1 MDFPSTKRV
10 REQSDSTGPQESSP
24 AAPSAAAATFER
36 QLSEIGSSGEGDGA
50 MPAASTPQPAQ
61 SKGILRR
68 LSKSPLYSQDAP
80 LILGLEK
87 ALIKGGAAKGT
98 AQNNLYS
105 LRSFGQWLFANNKDP
120 IAARL
125 DDEES
130 LTVDAR
136 VFEKRP
142 ATLLRAIDHLRTSRS
157 TGGIVPIAGRT
168 ELHPYPQDA
177 ALIEGYKNDAAT
189 DTGKKDASKNA
200 TALRSFSDY
209 LRENSKKGI
218 AARLSDEALDGDVK
232 SYKRAPGADSRIGAA
247 LAHLRKSQA
256 GAKAM
261 ELERHIDSEDAA
273 LKESRQVGDAAAQHS
288 SSQKAGSWPEELL
301 PAEGHDQNLLLGPMD
316 EPGPP
321 SSAPQPAQSTGVAIG
336 HKKRPLHSEDVP
348 LIAGFEEALRNGSA
362 AERTVRNYL
371 SSLRSF
377 GQRLYAN
384 NKKSIFARLD
394 DEESLTADARELFE
408 KRPATLLRAID
419 HLRTSRLTGGIV
431 PIAGRTELH
440 PYPQDAALIEEYKNE
455 AATDTGK
462 KEEARRDATALR
474 SFSDYL
480 RENNKKGIAGRLSG
494 KALDGDVKSYKKDAG
509 ADSRIGAALAHLRKS
524 QAGPKA
530 MELERHIDPEDA
542 ALMESRQ
549 VGDAAA
555 QHSAWQKAGSW
566 PEELLP
572 AEGHDQDLGRMDE
585 PGPSSSAPQ
594 PAQSTGIL
602 RGHDE
607 QPLHTEDAPLISG
620 LEEALRN
627 GNAAERTA
635 RGYVRTLLSFGHW
648 LFANNK
654 DPIAARLDDEKSL
667 TADARE
673 FIGKGNPLRL
683 LAAIVH
689 LRTSQ
694 STGGVVRIAGRTELH
709 PYPQDAALIEEYKN
723 EAATDTGKKDA
734 SRKDATALR
743 SFSDYLRDNN
753 RPGIAAGLGTS
764 FDGDVESYR
773 KVAGAD
779 SRIGA
784 ALARLRKSQAG
795 AEAMEHERHIDP
807 EEAALRES
815 RRVGDAAAQHIAS
828 QKGGSWPE
836 ELLPAEGHDQDLLL
850 GLMDEPGPSSS
861 APQSAQSTWIVIGKR
876 KQPLYSVD
884 APLISGLERALIKGG
899 FSKSAAEQHGG
910 SLRSFSRWLFAKEK
924 PSIRDR
930 LDNKSLTDGGEVLE
944 FTGEGN
950 PKRLVQAID
959 YLRTLRSTGEVP
971 ISRRAKLN
979 PHPQNVAFINPEDTV
994 LMEPRRVDA
1003 AAAQH
1008 SASQET
1014 GRRPEEL
1021 PAEGRDQDLLLGLMD
1036 EPRSSSSL
1044 EPAARHDQAPDPGE
1058 PDRQQSPDEPMAAL
1072 ARSNRLPSEEVLIN
1086 DEHDTAE
1093 LRPAKRQRP
1102 LNNPQGVAGERQL
1115 SEIANSGGQPTPAP
1129 THQQGTSSWET
1140 QPMLLRSGYEDV
1152 TAPHAVA
1159 TYVGDAA
1166 AQHSAWQRAVS
1177 RPLVLPEG
1185 YDQDLRLMVEDG
1197 PSWPEVPPEQ
1207 AQDIV
1212 QAGQEPAWPTVEAAP
1227 THSARARSN
1236 TYGGIEVSFNPNSP
1250 ASFELRD
1257 NAWSR
1262 APGFPPP
1269 FAGPVPG
1276 HHQGARQLGSPQG
1289 LSPVSAHSDDD
1300 ALAWLSEELARQ
1312 MQEPASPSTARAQ
1325 DLYREFEALLDPDAA
1340 ELDDSAHF
1348 APAPSARA
1356 RSDTYGG
1363 LEVSF
1368 NPNSPTSFELR
1379 DNAWSRAPGFPPPS
1393 AGPVPG
1399 HHQGA
1404 RQLGS
1409 PQGLSPVSAH
1419 SDDDALAWLSEELAR
1434 QMQEAASPSTAGA
1447 QDLYRGFGALLDPD
1461 AAELDDSAH
1470 FAPAPSARARSDTYD
1485 GLPLVDLT
1493 APAPSPLR
1501 DDIVRR
1507 FPITSSDAQIGAL
1520 NPIALSHNRGLVLED
1535 TEWLGDEHILRDY
1548 QLQELD
1554 LQRSDSDLAARTRFV
1569 DPLEALRLRL
1579 GAESDV
1585 LRVFHRI
1592 VHDRRDNDTADFLL
1606 LPVNDASATDRGRHW
1621 SLLFVDRSN
1630 RQWPVAYHY
1639 DSYGRYNE
1647 THARQLAERLNIA
1660 LQPAGMAQQQ
1670 NTYDCGVFVVDGTRE
1685 LVRQLAQGREPDQL
1699 NLSNVVANRQALQA
1713 RLRG

>member
-1 MDFPSTKRV
+1 MDFPSTKSV
-10 REQSDSTGPQESSP
+10 HEQSDSTGPQESSP

-36 QLSEIGSSGEGDGA
+36 QLKEIGSSGGGGGA
-50 MPAASTPQPAQ
+50 MPAAAAPQPTQ

-87 ALIKGGAAKGT
+87 ALIKGGAAERT
-98 AQNNLYS
+98 ARGYVRT

-125 DDEES
+125 EDE
-130 LTVDAR
+130 
-136 VFEKRP
+136 
-142 ATLLRAIDHLRTSRS
+142 
-157 TGGIVPIAGRT
+157 
-168 ELHPYPQDA
+168 
-177 ALIEGYKNDAAT
+177 
-189 DTGKKDASKNA
+189 
-200 TALRSFSDY
+200 
-209 LRENSKKGI
+209 
-218 AARLSDEALDGDVK
+218 
-232 SYKRAPGADSRIGAA
+232 
-247 LAHLRKSQA
+247 
-256 GAKAM
+256 
-261 ELERHIDSEDAA
+261 
-273 LKESRQVGDAAAQHS
+273 
-288 SSQKAGSWPEELL
+288 
-301 PAEGHDQNLLLGPMD
+301 
-316 EPGPP
+316 
-321 SSAPQPAQSTGVAIG
+321 
-336 HKKRPLHSEDVP
+336 
-348 LIAGFEEALRNGSA
+348 
-362 AERTVRNYL
+362 
-371 SSLRSF
+371 
-377 GQRLYAN
+377 
-384 NKKSIFARLD
+384 
-394 DEESLTADARELFE
+394 
-408 KRPATLLRAID
+408 
-419 HLRTSRLTGGIV
+419 
-431 PIAGRTELH
+431 
-440 PYPQDAALIEEYKNE
+440 
-455 AATDTGK
+455 
-462 KEEARRDATALR
+462 
-474 SFSDYL
+474 
-480 RENNKKGIAGRLSG
+480 
-494 KALDGDVKSYKKDAG
+494 
-509 ADSRIGAALAHLRKS
+509 
-524 QAGPKA
+524 
-530 MELERHIDPEDA
+530 DP
-542 ALMESRQ
+542 
-549 VGDAAA
+549 
-555 QHSAWQKAGSW
+555 
-566 PEELLP
+566 
-572 AEGHDQDLGRMDE
+572 
-585 PGPSSSAPQ
+585 
-594 PAQSTGIL
+594 
-602 RGHDE
+602 
-607 QPLHTEDAPLISG
+607 
-620 LEEALRN
+620 
-627 GNAAERTA
+627 
-635 RGYVRTLLSFGHW
+635 
-648 LFANNK
+648 
-654 DPIAARLDDEKSL
+654 L

-673 FIGKGNPLRL
+673 FIGKDNPLRL

-694 STGGVVRIAGRTELH
+694 STGGVVRIAGRTEYH

-723 EAATDTGKKDA
+723 EAATDPGKKDA

-795 AEAMEHERHIDP
+795 AEAME
-807 EEAALRES
+807 
-815 RRVGDAAAQHIAS
+815 
-828 QKGGSWPE
+828 
-836 ELLPAEGHDQDLLL
+836 
-850 GLMDEPGPSSS
+850 SS
-861 APQSAQSTWIVIGKR
+861 APQPAQSPGIAIGR
-876 KQPLYSVD
+876 DNRPLYSED
-884 APLISGLERALIKGG
+884 APLISGLEGALIKGG

-924 PSIRDR
+924 PSIRAR
-930 LDNKSLTDGGEVLE
+930 LDNQSLTDGGEVLE
-944 FTGEGN
+944 FTGQGN

-979 PHPQNVAFINPEDTV
+979 PHPQNVALINPEDTV

-1008 SASQET
+1008 SASQKT
-1014 GRRPEEL
+1014 GSRPEEL

-1036 EPRSSSSL
+1036 EPGPSSSL

-1072 ARSNRLPSEEVLIN
+1072 ARSNRLPSKEVLIN

-1093 LRPAKRQRP
+1093 LRPAKRQRT

-1115 SEIANSGGQPTPAP
+1115 GEIANSGGQPTPAP

-1166 AQHSAWQRAVS
+1166 AQHSARQRAVS
-1177 RPLVLPEG
+1177 RPLVLLEG

-1197 PSWPEVPPEQ
+1197 PSWPDVPPEQ

-1236 TYGGIEVSFNPNSP
+1236 TYGGLEVSFNPNSP

-1257 NAWSR
+1257 NAWSPAPGFPLPFAGPVPGHHQGAR
-1262 APGFPPP
+1262 QLGSPQGLSPVSAHSDDDALAWLSEELARQMQEPASPSTARAQDLYRGFEALLDPDAAELDDSAHFAPAPSARARSDTYGGLAVSFNPNSPASFELRDNAWSPAPGFPLPFAGPVPGHHQGARQLGSPQGLSPVSAHSDDDALAWLSEELARQMQEPASPSTARAQDLYRGFGALLDPDAAELDDSAHFAPAPSARARSDTYGGLAVSFNPNSPASFELRDNAWSPAPGFPPP

-1325 DLYREFEALLDPDAA
+1325 DLYRGFEALLDPDAA

-1363 LEVSF
+1363 LAVSF
-1368 NPNSPTSFELR
+1368 NPNSPASFELR
-1379 DNAWSRAPGFPPPS
+1379 DNAWSPAPGFPPPFAGPVPGHHQGARQLGS
-1393 AGPVPG
+1393 PQGLSPVSAHSDDDALAWLSEELARHMQEPASPSTARAQDLYRGFEALLDPDAAELDDSAHFAPAPSARARSDTYGGLAVSFNPNSPASFELRDNAWSPAPGFPPPFAGPVPG

-1434 QMQEAASPSTAGA
+1434 QMQEPASPSTARA

-1470 FAPAPSARARSDTYD
+1470 FAPAPSARARSDTYG

-1592 VHDRRDNDTADFLL
+1592 VHDRRDNDTADFLF

-1630 RQWPVAYHY
+1630 RQRPVAHHY

-1647 THARQLAERLNIA
+1647 THARQLAERLNLA
-1660 LQPAGMAQQQ
+1660 LEPAGMAQQQ

-1685 LVRQLAQGREPDQL
+1685 LVRQLAQGREPDLL

>member
-1 MDFPSTKRV
+1 MDFPSTKSV
-10 REQSDSTGPQESSP
+10 HEQSDSTGPQESSP

-36 QLSEIGSSGEGDGA
+36 QLKEIGSSGGGGGA
-50 MPAASTPQPAQ
+50 MPAAAAPQPTQ

-87 ALIKGGAAKGT
+87 ALIKGGAAERT
-98 AQNNLYS
+98 ARGYVRT

-125 DDEES
+125 EDE
-130 LTVDAR
+130 
-136 VFEKRP
+136 
-142 ATLLRAIDHLRTSRS
+142 
-157 TGGIVPIAGRT
+157 
-168 ELHPYPQDA
+168 
-177 ALIEGYKNDAAT
+177 
-189 DTGKKDASKNA
+189 
-200 TALRSFSDY
+200 
-209 LRENSKKGI
+209 
-218 AARLSDEALDGDVK
+218 
-232 SYKRAPGADSRIGAA
+232 
-247 LAHLRKSQA
+247 
-256 GAKAM
+256 
-261 ELERHIDSEDAA
+261 
-273 LKESRQVGDAAAQHS
+273 
-288 SSQKAGSWPEELL
+288 
-301 PAEGHDQNLLLGPMD
+301 
-316 EPGPP
+316 
-321 SSAPQPAQSTGVAIG
+321 
-336 HKKRPLHSEDVP
+336 
-348 LIAGFEEALRNGSA
+348 
-362 AERTVRNYL
+362 
-371 SSLRSF
+371 
-377 GQRLYAN
+377 
-384 NKKSIFARLD
+384 
-394 DEESLTADARELFE
+394 
-408 KRPATLLRAID
+408 
-419 HLRTSRLTGGIV
+419 
-431 PIAGRTELH
+431 
-440 PYPQDAALIEEYKNE
+440 
-455 AATDTGK
+455 
-462 KEEARRDATALR
+462 
-474 SFSDYL
+474 
-480 RENNKKGIAGRLSG
+480 
-494 KALDGDVKSYKKDAG
+494 
-509 ADSRIGAALAHLRKS
+509 
-524 QAGPKA
+524 
-530 MELERHIDPEDA
+530 DP
-542 ALMESRQ
+542 
-549 VGDAAA
+549 
-555 QHSAWQKAGSW
+555 
-566 PEELLP
+566 
-572 AEGHDQDLGRMDE
+572 
-585 PGPSSSAPQ
+585 
-594 PAQSTGIL
+594 
-602 RGHDE
+602 
-607 QPLHTEDAPLISG
+607 
-620 LEEALRN
+620 
-627 GNAAERTA
+627 
-635 RGYVRTLLSFGHW
+635 
-648 LFANNK
+648 
-654 DPIAARLDDEKSL
+654 L

-694 STGGVVRIAGRTELH
+694 STGGVVRIAGRTEYH

-723 EAATDTGKKDA
+723 EAATDPGKKDA

-795 AEAMEHERHIDP
+795 AEAMELER
-807 EEAALRES
+807 
-815 RRVGDAAAQHIAS
+815 
-828 QKGGSWPE
+828 
-836 ELLPAEGHDQDLLL
+836 LL
-850 GLMDEPGPSSS
+850 GPMDEPGPSSS
-861 APQSAQSTWIVIGKR
+861 APQPAQSPGIAIGR
-876 KQPLYSVD
+876 DNRPLYSED
-884 APLISGLERALIKGG
+884 APLISGLEGALIKGG

-924 PSIRDR
+924 PSIRAR
-930 LDNKSLTDGGEVLE
+930 LDNQSLTDGGEVLE
-944 FTGEGN
+944 FTGQGN

-979 PHPQNVAFINPEDTV
+979 PHPQNVALINPEDTV

-1008 SASQET
+1008 SASQKT
-1014 GRRPEEL
+1014 GSRPEEL

-1036 EPRSSSSL
+1036 EPGPSSSL

-1072 ARSNRLPSEEVLIN
+1072 ARSNRLPSKEVLIN

-1093 LRPAKRQRP
+1093 LRPAKRQRT

-1115 SEIANSGGQPTPAP
+1115 GEIANSGGQPTPAP

-1166 AQHSAWQRAVS
+1166 AQHSARQRAVS
-1177 RPLVLPEG
+1177 RPLVLLEG

-1197 PSWPEVPPEQ
+1197 PSWPDVPPEQ

-1236 TYGGIEVSFNPNSP
+1236 TYGGLEVSFNPNSP

-1257 NAWSR
+1257 NAWSP
-1262 APGFPPP
+1262 APGFPLP

-1325 DLYREFEALLDPDAA
+1325 DLYRGFEALLDPDAA

-1356 RSDTYGG
+1356 RSDTYG
-1363 LEVSF
+1363 
-1368 NPNSPTSFELR
+1368 
-1379 DNAWSRAPGFPPPS
+1379 
-1393 AGPVPG
+1393 
-1399 HHQGA
+1399 
-1404 RQLGS
+1404 
-1409 PQGLSPVSAH
+1409 
-1419 SDDDALAWLSEELAR
+1419 
-1434 QMQEAASPSTAGA
+1434 
-1447 QDLYRGFGALLDPD
+1447 
-1461 AAELDDSAH
+1461 
-1470 FAPAPSARARSDTYD
+1470 

-1592 VHDRRDNDTADFLL
+1592 VHDRRDNDTADFLF

-1630 RQWPVAYHY
+1630 RQRPVAHHY

-1647 THARQLAERLNIA
+1647 THARQLAERLNLA
-1660 LQPAGMAQQQ
+1660 LEPAGMAQQQ

-1685 LVRQLAQGREPDQL
+1685 LVRQLAQGREPDLL

>member
-1 MDFPSTKRV
+1 MDFPSTKSV
-10 REQSDSTGPQESSP
+10 HEQSDSTGPQESSP

-36 QLSEIGSSGEGDGA
+36 QLKEIGSSGGGGGA
-50 MPAASTPQPAQ
+50 MPAAAAPQPTQ

-87 ALIKGGAAKGT
+87 ALIKGGAAERT
-98 AQNNLYS
+98 ARGYVRT

-125 DDEES
+125 EDE
-130 LTVDAR
+130 D
-136 VFEKRP
+136 P
-142 ATLLRAIDHLRTSRS
+142 
-157 TGGIVPIAGRT
+157 
-168 ELHPYPQDA
+168 
-177 ALIEGYKNDAAT
+177 
-189 DTGKKDASKNA
+189 
-200 TALRSFSDY
+200 
-209 LRENSKKGI
+209 
-218 AARLSDEALDGDVK
+218 
-232 SYKRAPGADSRIGAA
+232 
-247 LAHLRKSQA
+247 
-256 GAKAM
+256 
-261 ELERHIDSEDAA
+261 
-273 LKESRQVGDAAAQHS
+273 
-288 SSQKAGSWPEELL
+288 
-301 PAEGHDQNLLLGPMD
+301 
-316 EPGPP
+316 
-321 SSAPQPAQSTGVAIG
+321 
-336 HKKRPLHSEDVP
+336 
-348 LIAGFEEALRNGSA
+348 
-362 AERTVRNYL
+362 
-371 SSLRSF
+371 
-377 GQRLYAN
+377 
-384 NKKSIFARLD
+384 
-394 DEESLTADARELFE
+394 LTADAREFIGKGNPL
-408 KRPATLLRAID
+408 RLLAAMV
-419 HLRTSRLTGGIV
+419 HLRTSQSTGGV
-431 PIAGRTELH
+431 VRIAGRTEYH

-455 AATDTGK
+455 AATD
-462 KEEARRDATALR
+462 
-474 SFSDYL
+474 
-480 RENNKKGIAGRLSG
+480 
-494 KALDGDVKSYKKDAG
+494 
-509 ADSRIGAALAHLRKS
+509 
-524 QAGPKA
+524 P
-530 MELERHIDPEDA
+530 
-542 ALMESRQ
+542 
-549 VGDAAA
+549 
-555 QHSAWQKAGSW
+555 
-566 PEELLP
+566 
-572 AEGHDQDLGRMDE
+572 
-585 PGPSSSAPQ
+585 
-594 PAQSTGIL
+594 
-602 RGHDE
+602 
-607 QPLHTEDAPLISG
+607 
-620 LEEALRN
+620 
-627 GNAAERTA
+627 
-635 RGYVRTLLSFGHW
+635 
-648 LFANNK
+648 
-654 DPIAARLDDEKSL
+654 
-667 TADARE
+667 
-673 FIGKGNPLRL
+673 
-683 LAAIVH
+683 
-689 LRTSQ
+689 
-694 STGGVVRIAGRTELH
+694 
-709 PYPQDAALIEEYKN
+709 
-723 EAATDTGKKDA
+723 GKKDA

-795 AEAMEHERHIDP
+795 AEAMELER
-807 EEAALRES
+807 
-815 RRVGDAAAQHIAS
+815 
-828 QKGGSWPE
+828 
-836 ELLPAEGHDQDLLL
+836 LL
-850 GLMDEPGPSSS
+850 GPMDEPGPSSS
-861 APQSAQSTWIVIGKR
+861 APQPAQSPGIAIGR
-876 KQPLYSVD
+876 DNRPLYSED
-884 APLISGLERALIKGG
+884 APLISGLEGALIKGG

-924 PSIRDR
+924 PSIRAR
-930 LDNKSLTDGGEVLE
+930 LDNQSLTDGGEVLE
-944 FTGEGN
+944 FTGQGN

-979 PHPQNVAFINPEDTV
+979 PHPQNVALINPEDTV

-1008 SASQET
+1008 SASQKT
-1014 GRRPEEL
+1014 GSRPEEL

-1036 EPRSSSSL
+1036 EPGPSSSL

-1072 ARSNRLPSEEVLIN
+1072 ARSNRLPSKEVLIN

-1093 LRPAKRQRP
+1093 LRPAKRQRT

-1115 SEIANSGGQPTPAP
+1115 GEIANSGGQPTPAP

-1166 AQHSAWQRAVS
+1166 AQHSARQRAVS
-1177 RPLVLPEG
+1177 RPLVLLEG

-1197 PSWPEVPPEQ
+1197 PSWPDVPPEQ

-1236 TYGGIEVSFNPNSP
+1236 TYGGLEVSFNPNSP

-1257 NAWSR
+1257 NAWSP

-1325 DLYREFEALLDPDAA
+1325 DLYRGFEALLDPDAAELNDSAHFAPAPSARARSDTYGGLAVSFNPNSPASFELRDNAWSPAPGFPLPFAGPVPGHHQGARQLGSPQGLSSVSAHSDDDALAWLSEELARQMQEPASPSTARAQDLYRGFEALLDPDAA

-1363 LEVSF
+1363 LAVSF
-1368 NPNSPTSFELR
+1368 NPNSPASFELR
-1379 DNAWSRAPGFPPPS
+1379 DNAWSPAPGFPPPF

-1434 QMQEAASPSTAGA
+1434 QMQEPASPSTARA

-1470 FAPAPSARARSDTYD
+1470 FAPAPSARARSDTYG

-1592 VHDRRDNDTADFLL
+1592 VHDRRDNDTADFLF

-1630 RQWPVAYHY
+1630 RQRPVAHHY

-1647 THARQLAERLNIA
+1647 THARQLAERLNLA
-1660 LQPAGMAQQQ
+1660 LEPAGMAQQQ

-1685 LVRQLAQGREPDQL
+1685 LVRQLAQGREPDLL

>member
-1 MDFPSTKRV
+1 MDFPLTKSV
-10 REQSDSTGPQESSP
+10 HEQSGSTGPQESSP

-36 QLSEIGSSGEGDGA
+36 QLREISSSGVGGGA
-50 MPAASTPQPAQ
+50 MPAAAALQPAQ
-61 SKGILRR
+61 STEVLIGRQCNQI
-68 LSKSPLYSQDAP
+68 LYSEDAR
-80 LILGLEK
+80 LISGLEK
-87 ALIKGGAAKGT
+87 ALTKGGAAKGT
-98 AQNNLYS
+98 TNNY
-105 LRSFGQWLFANNKDP
+105 LRVLRGFGHWLSANNKKG
-120 IAARL
+120 ISARL
-125 DDEES
+125 DDKKS
-130 LTVDAR
+130 LSQDAR
-136 VFEKRP
+136 EFSGEGEPWK
-142 ATLLRAIDHLRTSRS
+142 LLTAIGHLRNSQS
-157 TGGIVPIAGRT
+157 TGEVVPITRHV
-168 ELHPYPQDA
+168 EVNPYQQDA
-177 ALIEGYKNDAAT
+177 ELIKEYQNEVASEM
-189 DTGKKDASKNA
+189 GKRDA
-200 TALRSFSDY
+200 TALRNFSDY
-209 LRENSKKGI
+209 LRDNNKKGI
-218 AARLSDEALDGDVK
+218 VGRLRGELLNEDVK
-232 SYKRAPGADSRIGAA
+232 SYKKVSAFRSKIGVA
-247 LAHLRKSQA
+247 LDRLRKSSA

-261 ELERHIDSEDAA
+261 DLERNIDPEDAA

-316 EPGPP
+316 EPGAS
-321 SSAPQPAQSTGVAIG
+321 SSAPQPTQSTGILRG
-336 HKKRPLHSEDVP
+336 RRRRPLYPEDAA
-348 LIAGFEEALRNGSA
+348 LISGLEKALIKGGA
-362 AERTVRNYL
+362 AEGTAKDHVRTL
-371 SSLRSF
+371 LSF

-384 NKKSIFARLD
+384 NKDPIAARLD
-394 DEESLTADARELFE
+394 DEKSLTADARELFE
-408 KRPATLLRAID
+408 KRPATLHRAID
-419 HLRTSRLTGGIV
+419 HLRTSRSTGGIV

-440 PYPQDAALIEEYKNE
+440 PYPQDAALIKEYKNE
-455 AATDTGK
+455 VATDAGK
-462 KEEARRDATALR
+462 RDATALR
-474 SFSDYL
+474 
-480 RENNKKGIAGRLSG
+480 N
-494 KALDGDVKSYKKDAG
+494 
-509 ADSRIGAALAHLRKS
+509 
-524 QAGPKA
+524 
-530 MELERHIDPEDA
+530 
-542 ALMESRQ
+542 
-549 VGDAAA
+549 
-555 QHSAWQKAGSW
+555 
-566 PEELLP
+566 
-572 AEGHDQDLGRMDE
+572 
-585 PGPSSSAPQ
+585 
-594 PAQSTGIL
+594 
-602 RGHDE
+602 
-607 QPLHTEDAPLISG
+607 
-620 LEEALRN
+620 
-627 GNAAERTA
+627 
-635 RGYVRTLLSFGHW
+635 
-648 LFANNK
+648 
-654 DPIAARLDDEKSL
+654 
-667 TADARE
+667 
-673 FIGKGNPLRL
+673 
-683 LAAIVH
+683 
-689 LRTSQ
+689 
-694 STGGVVRIAGRTELH
+694 
-709 PYPQDAALIEEYKN
+709 
-723 EAATDTGKKDA
+723 
-734 SRKDATALR
+734 
-743 SFSDYLRDNN
+743 FSDYLRDNN

-1093 LRPAKRQRP
+1093 LRPAKRQRT

-1159 TYVGDAA
+1159 MYVGGAA
-1166 AQHSAWQRAVS
+1166 AQHSARQRAVS

-1212 QAGQEPAWPTVEAAP
+1212 QAGQEPARPTVEAAP

-1250 ASFELRD
+1250 ASFELRDNAWSPAPGFPPPFAGPVPGHHQGAQQLGSPQGLSPVSAHSDDDALAWLSEELARQMQEPASPSTARAQDLYRGFEALLDPDVAELDDSAHFAPAPSARACSDTYGGLEVSFNPNSPTSFELRD

-1312 MQEPASPSTARAQ
+1312 MQEPASPSTAR
-1325 DLYREFEALLDPDAA
+1325 
-1340 ELDDSAHF
+1340 
-1348 APAPSARA
+1348 
-1356 RSDTYGG
+1356 
-1363 LEVSF
+1363 
-1368 NPNSPTSFELR
+1368 
-1379 DNAWSRAPGFPPPS
+1379 
-1393 AGPVPG
+1393 
-1399 HHQGA
+1399 
-1404 RQLGS
+1404 
-1409 PQGLSPVSAH
+1409 
-1419 SDDDALAWLSEELAR
+1419 
-1434 QMQEAASPSTAGA
+1434 A

-1630 RQWPVAYHY
+1630 RQRPVAYHY

-1647 THARQLAERLNIA
+1647 THARQLAERLNLA

>member
-36 QLSEIGSSGEGDGA
+36 QLSEIGSSGEGA

-98 AQNNLYS
+98 ARNNLYS

-232 SYKRAPGADSRIGAA
+232 SYK
-247 LAHLRKSQA
+247 
-256 GAKAM
+256 
-261 ELERHIDSEDAA
+261 
-273 LKESRQVGDAAAQHS
+273 
-288 SSQKAGSWPEELL
+288 
-301 PAEGHDQNLLLGPMD
+301 
-316 EPGPP
+316 
-321 SSAPQPAQSTGVAIG
+321 
-336 HKKRPLHSEDVP
+336 
-348 LIAGFEEALRNGSA
+348 
-362 AERTVRNYL
+362 
-371 SSLRSF
+371 
-377 GQRLYAN
+377 
-384 NKKSIFARLD
+384 
-394 DEESLTADARELFE
+394 
-408 KRPATLLRAID
+408 
-419 HLRTSRLTGGIV
+419 
-431 PIAGRTELH
+431 
-440 PYPQDAALIEEYKNE
+440 
-455 AATDTGK
+455 
-462 KEEARRDATALR
+462 
-474 SFSDYL
+474 
-480 RENNKKGIAGRLSG
+480 
-494 KALDGDVKSYKKDAG
+494 KDAG

-602 RGHDE
+602 IGHDK

-779 SRIGA
+779 FRIGA
-784 ALARLRKSQAG
+784 ALGRLRKSQAG

-850 GLMDEPGPSSS
+850 GLMDEPGASSS
-861 APQSAQSTWIVIGKR
+861 APQSTWIVIGKR

-950 PKRLVQAID
+950 PKTLVQAID

-1093 LRPAKRQRP
+1093 LRPAKRQRT

-1159 TYVGDAA
+1159 TYVGGAA
-1166 AQHSAWQRAVS
+1166 AQHSARQRAVS

-1212 QAGQEPAWPTVEAAP
+1212 QAGQEPARPTVEAAP

-1250 ASFELRD
+1250 ASFELRDNACSPAPGFPPPFAGPVPGHHQGAQQLGSPQGLSPVSAHSDDDALAWLSEELARQMQEPASPSTARAQDLYRGFKALLDPDVAELDDSAHFAPAPSARARSDTYGGLEVSFNPNSPTSFELRD

-1312 MQEPASPSTARAQ
+1312 MQEPASPSTAR
-1325 DLYREFEALLDPDAA
+1325 
-1340 ELDDSAHF
+1340 
-1348 APAPSARA
+1348 
-1356 RSDTYGG
+1356 
-1363 LEVSF
+1363 
-1368 NPNSPTSFELR
+1368 
-1379 DNAWSRAPGFPPPS
+1379 
-1393 AGPVPG
+1393 
-1399 HHQGA
+1399 
-1404 RQLGS
+1404 
-1409 PQGLSPVSAH
+1409 
-1419 SDDDALAWLSEELAR
+1419 
-1434 QMQEAASPSTAGA
+1434 A

-1630 RQWPVAYHY
+1630 RQRPVAYHY

-1647 THARQLAERLNIA
+1647 THARQLAERLNLA

-1670 NTYDCGVFVVDGTRE
+1670 NTCDCGVFVVDGTRE

>member
-1 MDFPSTKRV
+1 MDFPSTKSV
-10 REQSDSTGPQESSP
+10 HEQSDSTGPQESSP

-36 QLSEIGSSGEGDGA
+36 QLKEIGSSGGGGGA
-50 MPAASTPQPAQ
+50 MPAAAAPQPTQ

-87 ALIKGGAAKGT
+87 ALIKGGAAERT
-98 AQNNLYS
+98 ARGYVRT

-125 DDEES
+125 EDE
-130 LTVDAR
+130 D
-136 VFEKRP
+136 P
-142 ATLLRAIDHLRTSRS
+142 
-157 TGGIVPIAGRT
+157 
-168 ELHPYPQDA
+168 
-177 ALIEGYKNDAAT
+177 
-189 DTGKKDASKNA
+189 
-200 TALRSFSDY
+200 
-209 LRENSKKGI
+209 
-218 AARLSDEALDGDVK
+218 
-232 SYKRAPGADSRIGAA
+232 
-247 LAHLRKSQA
+247 
-256 GAKAM
+256 
-261 ELERHIDSEDAA
+261 
-273 LKESRQVGDAAAQHS
+273 
-288 SSQKAGSWPEELL
+288 
-301 PAEGHDQNLLLGPMD
+301 
-316 EPGPP
+316 
-321 SSAPQPAQSTGVAIG
+321 
-336 HKKRPLHSEDVP
+336 
-348 LIAGFEEALRNGSA
+348 
-362 AERTVRNYL
+362 
-371 SSLRSF
+371 
-377 GQRLYAN
+377 
-384 NKKSIFARLD
+384 
-394 DEESLTADARELFE
+394 LTADAREFIGKGNPL
-408 KRPATLLRAID
+408 RLLAAMV
-419 HLRTSRLTGGIV
+419 HLRTSQSTGGV
-431 PIAGRTELH
+431 VRIAGRTEYH

-455 AATDTGK
+455 AATD
-462 KEEARRDATALR
+462 
-474 SFSDYL
+474 
-480 RENNKKGIAGRLSG
+480 
-494 KALDGDVKSYKKDAG
+494 
-509 ADSRIGAALAHLRKS
+509 
-524 QAGPKA
+524 P
-530 MELERHIDPEDA
+530 
-542 ALMESRQ
+542 
-549 VGDAAA
+549 
-555 QHSAWQKAGSW
+555 
-566 PEELLP
+566 
-572 AEGHDQDLGRMDE
+572 
-585 PGPSSSAPQ
+585 
-594 PAQSTGIL
+594 
-602 RGHDE
+602 
-607 QPLHTEDAPLISG
+607 
-620 LEEALRN
+620 
-627 GNAAERTA
+627 
-635 RGYVRTLLSFGHW
+635 
-648 LFANNK
+648 
-654 DPIAARLDDEKSL
+654 
-667 TADARE
+667 
-673 FIGKGNPLRL
+673 
-683 LAAIVH
+683 
-689 LRTSQ
+689 
-694 STGGVVRIAGRTELH
+694 
-709 PYPQDAALIEEYKN
+709 
-723 EAATDTGKKDA
+723 GKKDA

-795 AEAMEHERHIDP
+795 AEAMELER
-807 EEAALRES
+807 
-815 RRVGDAAAQHIAS
+815 
-828 QKGGSWPE
+828 
-836 ELLPAEGHDQDLLL
+836 LL
-850 GLMDEPGPSSS
+850 GPMDEPGPSSS
-861 APQSAQSTWIVIGKR
+861 APQPAQSPGIAIGR
-876 KQPLYSVD
+876 DNRPLYSED
-884 APLISGLERALIKGG
+884 APLISGLEGALIKGG

-924 PSIRDR
+924 PSIRAR
-930 LDNKSLTDGGEVLE
+930 LDNQSLTDGGEVLE
-944 FTGEGN
+944 FTGQGN

-979 PHPQNVAFINPEDTV
+979 PHPQNVALINPEDTV

-1008 SASQET
+1008 SASQKT
-1014 GRRPEEL
+1014 GSRPEEL

-1036 EPRSSSSL
+1036 EPGPSSSL

-1072 ARSNRLPSEEVLIN
+1072 ARSNRLPSKEVLIN

-1093 LRPAKRQRP
+1093 LRPAKRQRT

-1115 SEIANSGGQPTPAP
+1115 GEIANSGGQPTPAP

-1166 AQHSAWQRAVS
+1166 AQHSARQRAVS
-1177 RPLVLPEG
+1177 RPLVLLEG

-1197 PSWPEVPPEQ
+1197 PSWPDVPPEQ

-1236 TYGGIEVSFNPNSP
+1236 TYGGLEVSFNPNSP

-1257 NAWSR
+1257 NAWSP

-1325 DLYREFEALLDPDAA
+1325 DLYRGFEALLDPDAA
-1340 ELDDSAHF
+1340 ELNDSAHF

-1356 RSDTYGG
+1356 RSDTYG
-1363 LEVSF
+1363 
-1368 NPNSPTSFELR
+1368 
-1379 DNAWSRAPGFPPPS
+1379 
-1393 AGPVPG
+1393 
-1399 HHQGA
+1399 
-1404 RQLGS
+1404 
-1409 PQGLSPVSAH
+1409 
-1419 SDDDALAWLSEELAR
+1419 
-1434 QMQEAASPSTAGA
+1434 
-1447 QDLYRGFGALLDPD
+1447 
-1461 AAELDDSAH
+1461 
-1470 FAPAPSARARSDTYD
+1470 

-1592 VHDRRDNDTADFLL
+1592 VHDRRDNDTADFLF

-1630 RQWPVAYHY
+1630 RQRPVAHHY

-1647 THARQLAERLNIA
+1647 THARQLAERLNLA
-1660 LQPAGMAQQQ
+1660 LEPAGMAQQQ

-1685 LVRQLAQGREPDQL
+1685 LVRQLAQGREPDLL

>member
-1 MDFPSTKRV
+1 MDFPLTKSV
-10 REQSDSTGPQESSP
+10 HEQSGSTGPQESSP

-36 QLSEIGSSGEGDGA
+36 QLREISSSGVGGGA
-50 MPAASTPQPAQ
+50 MPAAAALQPAQ
-61 SKGILRR
+61 STEVLIGRQCNQI
-68 LSKSPLYSQDAP
+68 LYSEDAR
-80 LILGLEK
+80 LISGLEK
-87 ALIKGGAAKGT
+87 ALTKGGAAKGT
-98 AQNNLYS
+98 TNNY
-105 LRSFGQWLFANNKDP
+105 LRVLRGFGHWLSANNKKG
-120 IAARL
+120 ISARL
-125 DDEES
+125 DDKKS
-130 LTVDAR
+130 LSQDAR
-136 VFEKRP
+136 EFSGEGEPWK
-142 ATLLRAIDHLRTSRS
+142 LLTAIGHLRNSQS
-157 TGGIVPIAGRT
+157 TGEVVPITRHV
-168 ELHPYPQDA
+168 EVNPYQQDA
-177 ALIEGYKNDAAT
+177 ELIKEYQNEVASEM
-189 DTGKKDASKNA
+189 GKRDA
-200 TALRSFSDY
+200 TALRNFSDY
-209 LRENSKKGI
+209 LRDNNKKGI
-218 AARLSDEALDGDVK
+218 VGRLRGELLNEDVK
-232 SYKRAPGADSRIGAA
+232 SYKKVSAFRSKIGVA
-247 LAHLRKSQA
+247 LDRLRKSSA

-261 ELERHIDSEDAA
+261 DLERNIDPEDAA

-288 SSQKAGSWPEELL
+288 
-301 PAEGHDQNLLLGPMD
+301 
-316 EPGPP
+316 
-321 SSAPQPAQSTGVAIG
+321 
-336 HKKRPLHSEDVP
+336 
-348 LIAGFEEALRNGSA
+348 
-362 AERTVRNYL
+362 
-371 SSLRSF
+371 
-377 GQRLYAN
+377 
-384 NKKSIFARLD
+384 
-394 DEESLTADARELFE
+394 
-408 KRPATLLRAID
+408 
-419 HLRTSRLTGGIV
+419 
-431 PIAGRTELH
+431 
-440 PYPQDAALIEEYKNE
+440 
-455 AATDTGK
+455 
-462 KEEARRDATALR
+462 
-474 SFSDYL
+474 
-480 RENNKKGIAGRLSG
+480 
-494 KALDGDVKSYKKDAG
+494 
-509 ADSRIGAALAHLRKS
+509 
-524 QAGPKA
+524 
-530 MELERHIDPEDA
+530 
-542 ALMESRQ
+542 
-549 VGDAAA
+549 
-555 QHSAWQKAGSW
+555 AWQKA
-566 PEELLP
+566 
-572 AEGHDQDLGRMDE
+572 
-585 PGPSSSAPQ
+585 
-594 PAQSTGIL
+594 
-602 RGHDE
+602 
-607 QPLHTEDAPLISG
+607 
-620 LEEALRN
+620 
-627 GNAAERTA
+627 
-635 RGYVRTLLSFGHW
+635 
-648 LFANNK
+648 
-654 DPIAARLDDEKSL
+654 
-667 TADARE
+667 
-673 FIGKGNPLRL
+673 
-683 LAAIVH
+683 
-689 LRTSQ
+689 
-694 STGGVVRIAGRTELH
+694 
-709 PYPQDAALIEEYKN
+709 
-723 EAATDTGKKDA
+723 
-734 SRKDATALR
+734 
-743 SFSDYLRDNN
+743 
-753 RPGIAAGLGTS
+753 
-764 FDGDVESYR
+764 
-773 KVAGAD
+773 
-779 SRIGA
+779 
-784 ALARLRKSQAG
+784 
-795 AEAMEHERHIDP
+795 
-807 EEAALRES
+807 
-815 RRVGDAAAQHIAS
+815 
-828 QKGGSWPE
+828 GSWPE

-1093 LRPAKRQRP
+1093 LRPAKRQRT

-1159 TYVGDAA
+1159 TYVGGAA
-1166 AQHSAWQRAVS
+1166 AQHSARQRAVS

-1212 QAGQEPAWPTVEAAP
+1212 QAGQEPARPTVEAAP

-1257 NAWSR
+1257 NAWSP

-1276 HHQGARQLGSPQG
+1276 HHQGAQQLGSPQG

-1312 MQEPASPSTARAQ
+1312 MQEPASPSTAR
-1325 DLYREFEALLDPDAA
+1325 
-1340 ELDDSAHF
+1340 
-1348 APAPSARA
+1348 
-1356 RSDTYGG
+1356 
-1363 LEVSF
+1363 
-1368 NPNSPTSFELR
+1368 
-1379 DNAWSRAPGFPPPS
+1379 
-1393 AGPVPG
+1393 
-1399 HHQGA
+1399 
-1404 RQLGS
+1404 
-1409 PQGLSPVSAH
+1409 
-1419 SDDDALAWLSEELAR
+1419 
-1434 QMQEAASPSTAGA
+1434 A

-1630 RQWPVAYHY
+1630 RQRPVAYHY

-1647 THARQLAERLNIA
+1647 THARQLAERLNLA

-1670 NTYDCGVFVVDGTRE
+1670 NTCDCGVFVVDGTRE

>member
-1 MDFPSTKRV
+1 
-10 REQSDSTGPQESSP
+10 
-24 AAPSAAAATFER
+24 
-36 QLSEIGSSGEGDGA
+36 
-50 MPAASTPQPAQ
+50 
-61 SKGILRR
+61 
-68 LSKSPLYSQDAP
+68 
-80 LILGLEK
+80 
-87 ALIKGGAAKGT
+87 
-98 AQNNLYS
+98 
-105 LRSFGQWLFANNKDP
+105 
-120 IAARL
+120 
-125 DDEES
+125 
-130 LTVDAR
+130 
-136 VFEKRP
+136 
-142 ATLLRAIDHLRTSRS
+142 
-157 TGGIVPIAGRT
+157 
-168 ELHPYPQDA
+168 
-177 ALIEGYKNDAAT
+177 
-189 DTGKKDASKNA
+189 
-200 TALRSFSDY
+200 
-209 LRENSKKGI
+209 
-218 AARLSDEALDGDVK
+218 
-232 SYKRAPGADSRIGAA
+232 
-247 LAHLRKSQA
+247 
-256 GAKAM
+256 
-261 ELERHIDSEDAA
+261 
-273 LKESRQVGDAAAQHS
+273 
-288 SSQKAGSWPEELL
+288 
-301 PAEGHDQNLLLGPMD
+301 
-316 EPGPP
+316 
-321 SSAPQPAQSTGVAIG
+321 
-336 HKKRPLHSEDVP
+336 
-348 LIAGFEEALRNGSA
+348 
-362 AERTVRNYL
+362 
-371 SSLRSF
+371 
-377 GQRLYAN
+377 
-384 NKKSIFARLD
+384 
-394 DEESLTADARELFE
+394 
-408 KRPATLLRAID
+408 
-419 HLRTSRLTGGIV
+419 
-431 PIAGRTELH
+431 
-440 PYPQDAALIEEYKNE
+440 
-455 AATDTGK
+455 
-462 KEEARRDATALR
+462 
-474 SFSDYL
+474 
-480 RENNKKGIAGRLSG
+480 
-494 KALDGDVKSYKKDAG
+494 
-509 ADSRIGAALAHLRKS
+509 
-524 QAGPKA
+524 
-530 MELERHIDPEDA
+530 
-542 ALMESRQ
+542 
-549 VGDAAA
+549 
-555 QHSAWQKAGSW
+555 
-566 PEELLP
+566 
-572 AEGHDQDLGRMDE
+572 
-585 PGPSSSAPQ
+585 
-594 PAQSTGIL
+594 
-602 RGHDE
+602 
-607 QPLHTEDAPLISG
+607 
-620 LEEALRN
+620 
-627 GNAAERTA
+627 
-635 RGYVRTLLSFGHW
+635 
-648 LFANNK
+648 
-654 DPIAARLDDEKSL
+654 
-667 TADARE
+667 
-673 FIGKGNPLRL
+673 
-683 LAAIVH
+683 
-689 LRTSQ
+689 
-694 STGGVVRIAGRTELH
+694 
-709 PYPQDAALIEEYKN
+709 
-723 EAATDTGKKDA
+723 
-734 SRKDATALR
+734 
-743 SFSDYLRDNN
+743 FSDYLRDNN

-1093 LRPAKRQRP
+1093 LRPAKRQRT

-1159 TYVGDAA
+1159 TYVGGAA
-1166 AQHSAWQRAVS
+1166 AQHSARQRAVS

-1250 ASFELRD
+1250 TSFELRD

-1325 DLYREFEALLDPDAA
+1325 DLYREFE
-1340 ELDDSAHF
+1340 
-1348 APAPSARA
+1348 
-1356 RSDTYGG
+1356 
-1363 LEVSF
+1363 
-1368 NPNSPTSFELR
+1368 
-1379 DNAWSRAPGFPPPS
+1379 
-1393 AGPVPG
+1393 
-1399 HHQGA
+1399 
-1404 RQLGS
+1404 
-1409 PQGLSPVSAH
+1409 
-1419 SDDDALAWLSEELAR
+1419 
-1434 QMQEAASPSTAGA
+1434 
-1447 QDLYRGFGALLDPD
+1447 ALLDPD

-1630 RQWPVAYHY
+1630 RQRPVAYHY

>member
-1 MDFPSTKRV
+1 MDFPSTKSV
-10 REQSDSTGPQESSP
+10 HEQSDSTGPQESSP

-36 QLSEIGSSGEGDGA
+36 QLKEIGSSGGGGGA
-50 MPAASTPQPAQ
+50 MPAAAAPQPTQ

-87 ALIKGGAAKGT
+87 ALIKGGAAERT
-98 AQNNLYS
+98 ARGYVRT

-125 DDEES
+125 EDE
-130 LTVDAR
+130 
-136 VFEKRP
+136 
-142 ATLLRAIDHLRTSRS
+142 
-157 TGGIVPIAGRT
+157 
-168 ELHPYPQDA
+168 
-177 ALIEGYKNDAAT
+177 
-189 DTGKKDASKNA
+189 
-200 TALRSFSDY
+200 
-209 LRENSKKGI
+209 
-218 AARLSDEALDGDVK
+218 
-232 SYKRAPGADSRIGAA
+232 
-247 LAHLRKSQA
+247 
-256 GAKAM
+256 
-261 ELERHIDSEDAA
+261 
-273 LKESRQVGDAAAQHS
+273 
-288 SSQKAGSWPEELL
+288 
-301 PAEGHDQNLLLGPMD
+301 
-316 EPGPP
+316 
-321 SSAPQPAQSTGVAIG
+321 
-336 HKKRPLHSEDVP
+336 
-348 LIAGFEEALRNGSA
+348 
-362 AERTVRNYL
+362 
-371 SSLRSF
+371 
-377 GQRLYAN
+377 
-384 NKKSIFARLD
+384 
-394 DEESLTADARELFE
+394 
-408 KRPATLLRAID
+408 
-419 HLRTSRLTGGIV
+419 
-431 PIAGRTELH
+431 
-440 PYPQDAALIEEYKNE
+440 
-455 AATDTGK
+455 
-462 KEEARRDATALR
+462 
-474 SFSDYL
+474 
-480 RENNKKGIAGRLSG
+480 
-494 KALDGDVKSYKKDAG
+494 
-509 ADSRIGAALAHLRKS
+509 
-524 QAGPKA
+524 
-530 MELERHIDPEDA
+530 DP
-542 ALMESRQ
+542 
-549 VGDAAA
+549 
-555 QHSAWQKAGSW
+555 
-566 PEELLP
+566 
-572 AEGHDQDLGRMDE
+572 
-585 PGPSSSAPQ
+585 
-594 PAQSTGIL
+594 
-602 RGHDE
+602 
-607 QPLHTEDAPLISG
+607 
-620 LEEALRN
+620 
-627 GNAAERTA
+627 
-635 RGYVRTLLSFGHW
+635 
-648 LFANNK
+648 
-654 DPIAARLDDEKSL
+654 L

-673 FIGKGNPLRL
+673 FIGKDNPLRL

-694 STGGVVRIAGRTELH
+694 STGGVVRIAGRTEYH

-723 EAATDTGKKDA
+723 EAATDPGKKDA

-795 AEAMEHERHIDP
+795 AEAME
-807 EEAALRES
+807 
-815 RRVGDAAAQHIAS
+815 
-828 QKGGSWPE
+828 
-836 ELLPAEGHDQDLLL
+836 
-850 GLMDEPGPSSS
+850 SS
-861 APQSAQSTWIVIGKR
+861 APQPAQSPGIAIGR
-876 KQPLYSVD
+876 DNRPLYSED
-884 APLISGLERALIKGG
+884 APLISGLEGALIKGG

-924 PSIRDR
+924 PSIRAR
-930 LDNKSLTDGGEVLE
+930 LDNQSLTDGGEVLE
-944 FTGEGN
+944 FTGQGN

-979 PHPQNVAFINPEDTV
+979 PHPQNVALINPEDTV

-1008 SASQET
+1008 SASQKT
-1014 GRRPEEL
+1014 GSRPEEL

-1036 EPRSSSSL
+1036 EPGPSSSL

-1072 ARSNRLPSEEVLIN
+1072 ARSNRLPSKEVLIN

-1093 LRPAKRQRP
+1093 LRPAKRQRT

-1115 SEIANSGGQPTPAP
+1115 GEIANSGGQPTPAP

-1166 AQHSAWQRAVS
+1166 AQHSARQRAVS
-1177 RPLVLPEG
+1177 RPLVLLEG

-1197 PSWPEVPPEQ
+1197 PSWPDVPPEQ

-1236 TYGGIEVSFNPNSP
+1236 TYGGLEVSFNPNSP

-1257 NAWSR
+1257 NAWSP

-1325 DLYREFEALLDPDAA
+1325 DLYRGFEALLDPDAA

-1356 RSDTYGG
+1356 RSDTYG
-1363 LEVSF
+1363 
-1368 NPNSPTSFELR
+1368 
-1379 DNAWSRAPGFPPPS
+1379 
-1393 AGPVPG
+1393 
-1399 HHQGA
+1399 
-1404 RQLGS
+1404 
-1409 PQGLSPVSAH
+1409 
-1419 SDDDALAWLSEELAR
+1419 
-1434 QMQEAASPSTAGA
+1434 
-1447 QDLYRGFGALLDPD
+1447 
-1461 AAELDDSAH
+1461 
-1470 FAPAPSARARSDTYD
+1470 

-1592 VHDRRDNDTADFLL
+1592 VHDRRDNDTADFLF

-1630 RQWPVAYHY
+1630 RQRPVAHHY

-1647 THARQLAERLNIA
+1647 THARQLAERLNLA
-1660 LQPAGMAQQQ
+1660 LEPAGMAQQQ

-1685 LVRQLAQGREPDQL
+1685 LVRQLAQGREPDLL